1 MLPRA
6 TNFTIPAPKK
16 PEPLPCPYDLNPM
29 LSPSLSS
36 KYPQFMSQSLLCTN
50 ECYWKRKSSVLLA
63 TIARQEDRDG
73 TEQALTIWKVFTP

>member
-36 KYPQFMSQSLLCTN
+36 KYPQFMSQAYC
-50 ECYWKRKSSVLLA
+50 VLTSA
-63 TIARQEDRDG
+63 TGEGRA
-73 TEQALTIWKVFTP
+73 PSC